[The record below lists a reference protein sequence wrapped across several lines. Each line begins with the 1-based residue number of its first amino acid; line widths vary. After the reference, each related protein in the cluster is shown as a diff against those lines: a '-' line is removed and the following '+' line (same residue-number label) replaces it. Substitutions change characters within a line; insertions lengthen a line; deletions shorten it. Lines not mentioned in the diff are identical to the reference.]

1 MNSKLYVPDPNQ
13 WKKYFEKKPSDN
25 LKVDTSTIKL
35 TSPIQSV
42 VQRAKSE
49 LERINSAPDV
59 KPLISA
65 STANKSRSSNSKKRI
80 KQKRLQKTN
89 ITRKIKKKC
98 KRRTKTSNDTSNK
111 KSSSKK
117 RNKKTS
123 KQIVIKKDIFG

>member
-13 WKKYFEKKPSDN
+13 WKNYFEKKPSDN

-35 TSPIQSV
+35 TSPVQSV

-65 STANKSRSSNSKKRI
+65 STANKSRSSNSKERI

-89 ITRKIKKKC
+89 ITKKLKKKC
-98 KRRTKTSNDTSNK
+98 KRRTKTSNNK
-111 KSSSKK
+111 QKV
-117 RNKKTS
+117 
-123 KQIVIKKDIFG
+123 KQQKAE